1 MTIELCSIKCKQ
13 LVQTRIFLRLLLK
26 KKTHLLF
33 TKINKMILCQ
43 DKLIKEIIQNLQS
56 QDLLQK
62 KVEEN
67 NLIPIKN
74 QRQIN

>member
-1 MTIELCSIKCKQ
+1 
-13 LVQTRIFLRLLLK
+13 
-26 KKTHLLF
+26 
-33 TKINKMILCQ
+33 MILCQ

-56 QDLLQK
+56 QGLPQK

-67 NLIPIKN
+67 NLILIKN

>member
-1 MTIELCSIKCKQ
+1 
-13 LVQTRIFLRLLLK
+13 
-26 KKTHLLF
+26 
-33 TKINKMILCQ
+33 MILCQ